1 MSEWYKNIPRK
12 ANETDCSLL
21 CFNDRKQWCTGYE
34 FSTALNGTCKMFDE
48 CSFKPKATGRH
59 LGLADL
65 NRMYRNGAPS
75 NDVAK
80 AGLFVHQHDSAEE
93 WDKPLFDVDSQNPLP
108 HWAGSL
114 ISRATTGLYSA
125 GCGIILAPQ
134 VVKVLCSYYAD
145 FTSWNAGCETRDIKA
160 LGLGVGGPTST
171 KHEMKHKPTHARNE
185 PYDGPDHLEEM
196 LQMSVELQK
205 KSSGAM
211 PNSEWGT
218 QLQRSKDRSMWQGG
232 SKEAVADAE
241 GHFWDGSYNEV
252 LINRSFF
259 TDHLPGGIAGIFFLS
274 GQPWEADPGR
284 TCAEKTLGALRAEYG
299 DDAVAHVEL
308 YAHTPGHGFTD
319 YNTYKSANGKN
330 TIRNSLLP
338 EGMGSCAHGACT
350 KAHTQ
355 KVKQQAVS
363 QAARGSHKDRLLTEL
378 HRVATQVPTEEEG
391 QLIDLDE
398 APEDEFLTGGQHV
411 PHGYTHGGG
420 MMIGGKVPEGPLE
433 HGPYEGPLEHGPTPK
448 GPLEDARVPEG
459 PYEQRA
465 RWSKENPLQVP
476 MQLPAAAADADAR
489 GCVAVAGSAVDDTW
503 CQQSCN
509 HVPEVCP
516 PAMCTCALGSTSS
529 PASEAKVGAHAEES
543 KVAMKVLLALKRAQV
558 AANAATPVADAK
570 NSHAAKPDLRKT
582 GCKDDQL
589 KCTAWAADQQCES
602 NPDYMMTS
610 CAFSCTRCSEGPQFA
625 GQLRLLSQRKRLL
638 HMRNR
643 DVVAV

>member
-1 MSEWYKNIPRK
+1 MSEWYENIPRK

-48 CSFKPKATGRH
+48 CSFKPSATERH

-65 NRMYRNGAPS
+65 NRLYRNGGPS

-93 WDKPLFDVDSQNPLP
+93 WDKPLFDVSSQKPLS
-108 HWAGSL
+108 HWAGSF

-125 GCGIILAPQ
+125 DCGIILAPQ

-145 FTSWNAGCETRDIKA
+145 FTSWNAGCETRDIKK

-171 KHEMKHKPTHARNE
+171 KHEMKHKPTRPRNE
-185 PYDGPDHLEEM
+185 PYDGPDNLEQM

-211 PNSEWGT
+211 PRSEWGT
-218 QLQRSKDRSMWQGG
+218 RLQRSTDRSTWQGA
-232 SKEAVADAE
+232 SKELVADKE

-259 TDHLPGGIAGIFFLS
+259 TDHVPGGIAGIFFLS
-274 GQPWEADPGR
+274 GQPWEADAGR
-284 TCAEKTLGALRAEYG
+284 TCAEKTLGALRARYG

-308 YAHTPGHGFTD
+308 YAHTPGHGFTG
-319 YNTYKSANGKN
+319 YNTYKSANGKK

-350 KAHTQ
+350 KAHAQ
-355 KVKQQAVS
+355 KVTS
-363 QAARGSHKDRLLTEL
+363 QATRGSHKDRLLTEL
-378 HRVATQVPTEEEG
+378 HRVAAQIPAEEEG
-391 QLIDLDE
+391 QLIDFDA
-398 APEDEFLTGGQHV
+398 APEDEFPTGGQHV
-411 PHGYTHGGG
+411 PHR
-420 MMIGGKVPEGPLE
+420 KVPEGPLE
-433 HGPYEGPLEHGPTPK
+433 HGPYEGPLEHGLTPK

-476 MQLPAAAADADAR
+476 AAMPAATPDADAR

-516 PAMCTCALGSTSS
+516 AAMCTCALGAISS
-529 PASEAKVGAHAEES
+529 PASGANVASQDSDS
-543 KVAMKVLLALKRAQV
+543 KVAMKVLAALKRAQV
-558 AANAATPVADAK
+558 AAITAIPHADAA
-570 NSHAAKPDLRKT
+570 NPHAAKPDLRKT

-589 KCTAWAADQQCES
+589 KCTSWAADKQCES
-602 NPDYMMTS
+602 NPDYMMKS

-625 GQLRLLSQRKRLL
+625 GKLRSLSQRKKLL

-643 DVVAV
+643 DVVNV